1 MPDYEIDHFCPVYG
15 RTITADLCYDS
26 LNCLNR
32 SFKVESTKEL
42 SEVDDIEVARKIC
55 AECEYSNLSAG
66 LDDWNEE

>member
-42 SEVDDIEVARKIC
+42 SEVDDIEVARKI
-55 AECEYSNLSAG
+55 
-66 LDDWNEE
+66 